1 MKIARFAKGFPA
13 VSALCLSTVAVA
25 SSPAAWSGYEKK
37 VVQACVAASGLTGAT
52 PVGGTI
58 AYDDRVPVTALVLA
72 GRYPQKHMKN
82 APGRELCV
90 WDRKAEKA
98 YVSEADQLL
107 PAK

>member
-1 MKIARFAKGFPA
+1 MPKMMFVKGFVM
-13 VSALCLSTVAVA
+13 VSLAIGAFAANA
-25 SSPAAWSGYEKK
+25 SAPSAWKDYDQR
-37 VVQACVAASGLTGAT
+37 VTRACVAASGLKDAA
-52 PVGGTI
+52 PVGGLVK
-58 AYDDRVPVTALVLA
+58 YDDRVPVTALVLA

-107 PAK
+107 PKP